1 MSKKELKR
9 RLILSNVM
17 KKAWS
22 LFKRSTSITFSLALK
37 LSWKSIKCTISP
49 SFSKVK
55 GVTFNNRQ
63 FLIKRLTKYP
73 LDMISLS
80 LLPEPNNEF
89 DSNAI
94 KIIATVKNKGSA
106 TIGYVSKE
114 LAYKFSAALISNKQI
129 FLFLDSI
136 TGSLNSYLGV
146 NYSYFI
152 I

>member
-1 MSKKELKR
+1 MSKKEIKR

-17 KKAWS
+17 KKAWI
-22 LFKRSTSITFSLALK
+22 LFKRNSSLTFSLALK
-37 LSWKSIKCTISP
+37 LSWQLIKCKLSP

-80 LLPEPNNEF
+80 LLPEPDNKF

-114 LAYKFSAALISNKQI
+114 LAYKFNTALISNKKI
-129 FLFLDSI
+129 FIFLDSI
-136 TGSLNSYLGV
+136 TGSLKSYLGI